1 MKWFVYIYTRYRIVS
16 IYGNEKLFQIFA
28 KILQFKERNW
38 ISKTVYSELL
48 STLFPVLISQTS
60 HKIFDLHSGSNL
72 RGVSVH
78 ISLREN
84 IIYKMRDETSF
95 LRIYTLQGCE
105 GNIILILYITSVKST
120 LMQIWKFPYM
130 FVLYPENFAFLILR
144 ILELFAS
151 EVWKFLKK

>member
-95 LRIYTLQGCE
+95 LRIYTLQGRE